1 VPGHVIFPII
11 NHVGGEKVSD
21 GLIYQKSFYPT
32 KQGFGWQNDKPRII
46 WKLEPLKQFV
56 RSFILH

>member
-46 WKLEPLKQFV
+46 WKLEPL
-56 RSFILH
+56 